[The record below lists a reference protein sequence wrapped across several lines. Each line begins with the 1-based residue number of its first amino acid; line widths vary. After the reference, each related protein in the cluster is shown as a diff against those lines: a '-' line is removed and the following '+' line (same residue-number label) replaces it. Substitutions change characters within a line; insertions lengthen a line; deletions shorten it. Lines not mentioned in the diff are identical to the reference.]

1 MSKPLPK
8 NLSDL
13 FFSRLEKFAKK
24 REFIIRNTKKFSAA
38 GYLFCLMKAI
48 LTGKASFNELAME
61 LKYSEPLSLTKQA
74 VWKRTNSRAVAFML
88 DALSLSLI
96 EKWREGTRRIP
107 KLQGLFRRVLVQ
119 DSSQQRLPKSN
130 HEDFPAHGNGKSVT
144 AGVKVDLAV
153 DLLNG
158 RAVFSEL
165 YAATEQDRN
174 LGKNLVDL
182 VRKRDLVLRDR
193 GYFSLTE
200 FAYIEGK
207 QAFWLSR
214 VPVNLII
221 RDEAGVDVN
230 AHLEACRGDVLD
242 MAVQLGETGHQ
253 ARLVAIRASKEVAEK
268 NLRAANEQARKKG
281 RTLSKSR
288 RLRCQWHLVTTNIQK
303 EMMSAES
310 VSELYRCRWN
320 IEIVFRAWKQ
330 SAKLDVALNRKS
342 NEDHFQ
348 VLMLAAMIYQ
358 VLSLSVLALIR
369 DLSPAERIS
378 MEKLFTDWSS
388 NILKCREMKELW
400 NYDPDIRHLKN
411 ESRKDSEPLEN
422 TWIRLLS

>member
-8 NLSDL
+8 NLSEL
-13 FFSRLEKFAKK
+13 FFSQLEKFAKK

-48 LTGKASFNELAME
+48 LTGNASFNELAME

-107 KLQGLFRRVLVQ
+107 RLQRLFRRVLVQ

-144 AGVKVDLAV
+144 AGVKVDLAI

-182 VRKRDLVLRDR
+182 VRKRDLILRDR
-193 GYFSLTE
+193 GYFSLPE

-214 VPVNLII
+214 LPANLII
-221 RDEAGVDVN
+221 HDEAGGNLDP
-230 AHLEACRGDVLD
+230 HLEDCRGGVLD
-242 MAVQLGETGHQ
+242 MMVQLGKTGHR

-268 NLRAANEQARKKG
+268 NLRSAKEQARMNG
-281 RTLSKSR
+281 RTLSRSQQ
-288 RLRCQWHLVTTNIQK
+288 LRCHWHLVATNIQT
-303 EMMSAES
+303 EMMSAKS

-358 VLSLSVLALIR
+358 VLSLSVLTLIR
-369 DLSPAERIS
+369 DLSPAQRIS

-400 NYDPDIRHLKN
+400 DYAPDIRHLKN